1 MRFFAVALIFC
12 GATASYAQA
21 PVVPHKMHFAG
32 MSLTIR
38 DDARSEIQ
46 KDVDALA
53 RPGKYFDMKVERARA
68 YFPIIEKIFKEE
80 RLPEDFKFLALQESA
95 LVPDAV
101 STSNAVG
108 FWQFKDFTATQM
120 GLRVDSEI
128 DERMN
133 IVSASRGAAKYLK
146 TNNYNFNNWVLAL
159 QSYQMGAGGVI
170 KMLGDQFNGMS
181 HMEITTET
189 YWYVKKFI
197 AHKVAFENALS
208 GRPAT
213 QIGLYEIYSEKHIK
227 DVAGELSVDASL
239 LQEYNKWIK
248 KGKIPGDRSYFL
260 VVPNG
265 NNVVT
270 DFNSLTLASNKASKA
285 TPQKQVAPIRDERK
299 KINGVE
305 AILAAQGESIAALA
319 ARANVSISSFI
330 KYNDITIDHTVKAG
344 EFYFIEKKKKKSDLP
359 AIRTKLGEDLWGL
372 SQKYGVRLKNLR
384 KLNPDLDEKIL
395 SRGTYVRLN
404 SSAQEQE
411 IAPLQ
416 VADSNEEVEVAELSG
431 ETFAWSLKPSEKK
444 QGGIDYT
451 DKEKLTSVTNLSSP
465 PEPLPTAHVVKSGE
479 TLYSISQTYS
489 IPVATLQAYN
499 QLNAEDVLKPG
510 QEIQLKKTSAPE
522 IETITKQ
529 DVNSEKQV
537 TEYEVKSSDTL
548 YSVARQFGITIKE
561 LMDWNNKT
569 SFNLSKGE
577 KLKIFRK

>member
-1 MRFFAVALIFC
+1 
-12 GATASYAQA
+12 
-21 PVVPHKMHFAG
+21 MHFAG

-213 QIGLYEIYSEKHIK
+213 QIGLYEISSEKHIK

-239 LQEYNKWIK
+239 LQEYNKWIR
-248 KGKIPGDRSYFL
+248 KGKIPGDRSYYL

-285 TPQKQVAPIRDERK
+285 TPQKQVPPIRDERK

-330 KYNDITIDHTVKAG
+330 KYNDITIDHPVKGG

-465 PEPLPTAHVVKSGE
+465 PESLPRAHVVKSGE

-529 DVNSEKQV
+529 EVNSEKQV

>member
-1 MRFFAVALIFC
+1 
-12 GATASYAQA
+12 
-21 PVVPHKMHFAG
+21 MHFAG

-197 AHKVAFENALS
+197 AHKVAFENALNGKPS
-208 GRPAT
+208 T
-213 QIGLYEIYSEKHIK
+213 VIGLYETSSEKHIK
-227 DVAGELSVDASL
+227 DIAGELSVDADL
-239 LQEYNKWIK
+239 LQEYNKWIR
-248 KGKIPGDRSYFL
+248 KGKVPGDRSYFL

-265 NNVVT
+265 TNVVT

-285 TPQKQVAPIRDERK
+285 TPQKQVTPIRDEHK

-305 AILAAQGESIAALA
+305 AILAGQGESLTALA

-330 KYNDITIDHTVKAG
+330 KYNDITIDHPVKGG

-359 AIRTKLGEDLWGL
+359 SIRTKLGEDLWAL
-372 SQKYGVRLKNLR
+372 SQKYGVRLKSLR

-411 IAPLQ
+411 VAPVQ
-416 VADSNEEVEVAELSG
+416 IADSNEDVEVAELSG
-431 ETFAWSLKPSEKK
+431 ETFAWAFKPSEKK
-444 QGGIDYT
+444 QVGINYT
-451 DKEKLTSVTNLSSP
+451 DKEKLTSVTNLSGT
-465 PEPLPTAHVVKSGE
+465 PESLPATHVVKSGE

-489 IPVATLQAYN
+489 IPVTTLVAYN
-499 QLNAEDVLKPG
+499 QLNPDDVLKPG
-510 QEIQLKKTSAPE
+510 QEIQLKKTSTSE
-522 IETITKQ
+522 IETVTKQ
-529 DVNSEKQV
+529 DVNSEKQLI
-537 TEYEVKSSDTL
+537 EYEVKSSDTL

-569 SFNLSKGE
+569 TFNLSKGE